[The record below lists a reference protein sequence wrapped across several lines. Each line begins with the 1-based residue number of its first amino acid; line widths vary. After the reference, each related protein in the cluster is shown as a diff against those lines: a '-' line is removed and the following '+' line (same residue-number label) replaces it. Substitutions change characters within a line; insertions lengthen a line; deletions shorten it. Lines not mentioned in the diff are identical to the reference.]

1 MGWSSAGVSSAT
13 CICGGLW
20 EKTVDAGREERR
32 SDLVGVPPGD
42 PLLIIGEGV
51 FGVSTPDGGGDSNE
65 KGVEESRLR
74 WLGPWLLL
82 LREGPK
88 ADMNEITARG
98 KRSATIPA
106 RKKPMHAT

>member
-51 FGVSTPDGGGDSNE
+51 FGVSTPDSGGDSNE
-65 KGVEESRLR
+65 KDVEESRLR
-74 WLGPWLLL
+74 
-82 LREGPK
+82 
-88 ADMNEITARG
+88 
-98 KRSATIPA
+98 
-106 RKKPMHAT
+106 